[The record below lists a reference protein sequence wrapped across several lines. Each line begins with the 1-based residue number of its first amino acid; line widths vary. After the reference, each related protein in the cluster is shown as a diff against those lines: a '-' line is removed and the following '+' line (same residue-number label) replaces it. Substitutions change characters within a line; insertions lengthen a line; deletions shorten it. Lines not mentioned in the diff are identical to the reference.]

1 MSIHKLIKYWLP
13 VALWMFFMFWMSTGT
28 FSSENTSQIIVPAL
42 NWIFPWIDPSDLDTI
57 HLAIRKAAHV
67 GEYLLLGLLL
77 FRAYRGESPVI
88 WKRRWAVYTII
99 TIILYAM
106 SDEFHQSFVSSRT
119 ASINDVGLDTVGGI
133 LSPVPLLLWA
143 RVLSRQKG

>member
-42 NWIFPWIDPSDLDTI
+42 NWIFPQIDSSDLDTI
-57 HLAIRKAAHV
+57 HLAIRKAEHV
-67 GEYLLLGLLL
+67 RDDLLLGLLL

-106 SDEFHQSFVSSRT
+106 SDEF
-119 ASINDVGLDTVGGI
+119 
-133 LSPVPLLLWA
+133 
-143 RVLSRQKG
+143 